1 MTHPDPARPST
12 AQDVLAAL
20 ADAALHT
27 RNGTLAWLTGLG
39 NAVLNRPADM
49 TLDDLRKDLMAHNG
63 GTMPDGASKGNLS
76 KAATTYRVLVRD
88 GALDPHLL
96 IGNSHTKPPS
106 AYRQRDLYAAAV
118 AVESGELTIGQ
129 VLYVL
134 ASGNIHQYKPDEPA
148 KPRSPKAPDP
158 DEPTPDTD
166 PLDEV
171 IRQVYAAALVGADAA
186 GMHVLE
192 WVRKQA
198 ALAVVG

>member
-1 MTHPDPARPST
+1 MTQPDPARPST

-20 ADAALHT
+20 AEAALHT

-39 NAVLNRPADM
+39 RAVLNRPADM

-88 GALDPHLL
+88 GELGLQFL
-96 IGNSHTKPPS
+96 C

-134 ASGNIHQYKPDEPA
+134 ASGNIDQYKPDEPA

-192 WVRKQA
+192 WVRQQA
-198 ALAVVG
+198 ALAVVR